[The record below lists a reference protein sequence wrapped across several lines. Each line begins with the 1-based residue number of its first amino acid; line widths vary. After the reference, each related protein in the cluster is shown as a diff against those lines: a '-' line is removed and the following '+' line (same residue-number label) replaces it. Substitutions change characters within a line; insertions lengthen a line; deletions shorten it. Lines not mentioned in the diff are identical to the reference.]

1 MKMMEIKEALA
12 SDWEL
17 YQRVYYGIEGEHYT
31 VDENG
36 KIQVS
41 PNLNAEI
48 ITNEGIAQ
56 TFALMPITFEWMEKS
71 MNERDALLHKMAIE
85 QPKVYN
91 GMDFAVSGTNMVKV
105 VDEYYYNAIIGRVD
119 IDSTWDSYVQSVL
132 KAGLQDILDEYTA
145 MYNAQN

>member
-1 MKMMEIKEALA
+1 
-12 SDWEL
+12 
-17 YQRVYYGIEGEHYT
+17 
-31 VDENG
+31 
-36 KIQVS
+36 VS